1 MDPQRE
7 DLSRI
12 SVDSLQDWQRIKA
25 NYTSAALSALDEELA
40 MSGSAAEKDVLL
52 RHLQQFIDRA
62 FDMTKRNL
70 RINGRNFEDVDEDEQ
85 EEEPF
90 DEGFDR
96 HIWSLAEQSLKWDRE
111 IAAKRRERPKEVETL
126 MEDLLE
132 RRRAFDEE
140 TVDDE
145 EPEIVHEDL
154 SATTYDNVEQVSLQ
168 IYAISEELKQSVP
181 VQSERSERVRT
192 VASEMKAL
200 KL

>member
-1 MDPQRE
+1 
-7 DLSRI
+7 
-12 SVDSLQDWQRIKA
+12 
-25 NYTSAALSALDEELA
+25 
-40 MSGSAAEKDVLL
+40 
-52 RHLQQFIDRA
+52 
-62 FDMTKRNL
+62 MTKRNL

-85 EEEPF
+85 GQPARGLNLFAERLRMDLEEEPF

-145 EPEIVHEDL
+145 EPEIVHEDCTYAPL
-154 SATTYDNVEQVSLQ
+154 IRGRWRLTLVHPTVSATTYDNVEQVSLQ
-168 IYAISEELKQSVP
+168 IYAISEELKQVLSFHSFATSHSLGSFSISFLSLFLCNP
-181 VQSERSERVRT
+181 NGPRE
-192 VASEMKAL
+192 
-200 KL
+200 

>member
-145 EPEIVHEDL
+145 EPEIMHEDL